1 MRQSLF
7 PAGPRIT
14 PPPDM
19 AATKGADSRTGLPT
33 KPSQRQSKPTATP
46 RLPRPLQNGAFISSA
61 HGYGGE
67 GGREAGGS
75 SYSISLR
82 TRRSVTGAARGTL
95 AHARRH
101 PPREGKKSSRVP
113 DFVERFANEVTGWVV
128 KIKYRALIKG
138 VINLCRV
145 LKNNQFPQEWVS

>member
-19 AATKGADSRTGLPT
+19 AATKSADSRTGLPT
-33 KPSQRQSKPTATP
+33 KPSERQSEPAATP

-82 TRRSVTGAARGTL
+82 TRKSVTDAAKGT
-95 AHARRH
+95 RRT
-101 PPREGKKSSRVP
+101 RDVTLRAKGKKFPRSRCA
-113 DFVERFANEVTGWVV
+113 ESFAKGVTGRVV
-128 KIKYRALIKG
+128 KI
-138 VINLCRV
+138 
-145 LKNNQFPQEWVS
+145 

>member
-19 AATKGADSRTGLPT
+19 AATKSADSRTGLPT
-33 KPSQRQSKPTATP
+33 KPSERQSEPAATP

-82 TRRSVTGAARGTL
+82 TRKSVTGVLRKGRWHTRDVTL
-95 AHARRH
+95 RAK
-101 PPREGKKSSRVP
+101 GKKFPRSRCA
-113 DFVERFANEVTGWVV
+113 ESFAKGLTSHVV
-128 KIKYRALIKG
+128 KI
-138 VINLCRV
+138 
-145 LKNNQFPQEWVS
+145 

>member
-19 AATKGADSRTGLPT
+19 AATKSADSRTGLPT
-33 KPSQRQSKPTATP
+33 KPSEQQSEPAATP

-82 TRRSVTGAARGTL
+82 TRKSVTDAAKGTL

-101 PPREGKKSSRVP
+101 PPREGKKVP
-113 DFVERFANEVTGWVV
+113 AFP
-128 KIKYRALIKG
+128 
-138 VINLCRV
+138 LCRE
-145 LKNNQFPQEWVS
+145 LCKGSDRPCGKDLGQSTCKRGSLILSSPEE